1 LEEPVSDI
9 SNPLFGSSIALVA
22 PHDFAGYVRAG
33 LRRFDS
39 EQQFGALSS
48 NKFPLVVIV

>member
-1 LEEPVSDI
+1 LLGTFVPGSAASPRFLEI
-9 SNPLFGSSIALVA
+9 KGF
-22 PHDFAGYVRAG
+22 
-33 LRRFDS
+33 FDS